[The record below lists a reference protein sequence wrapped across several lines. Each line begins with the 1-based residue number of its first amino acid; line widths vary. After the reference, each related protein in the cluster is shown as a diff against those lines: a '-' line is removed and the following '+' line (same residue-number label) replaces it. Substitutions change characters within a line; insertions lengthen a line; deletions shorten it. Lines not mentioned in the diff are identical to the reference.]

1 MKKITLI
8 SSLIL
13 LMISVKPTFAGEVTD
28 MEFNIIDYL
37 SVTYYDG
44 KGSTYDRIGCTV
56 FNSQKKPIGGDT
68 GMLKAKIAVVTI
80 KVPKKYVGKLN
91 LKVICENES

>member
-28 MEFNIIDYL
+28 LEFNIIDYL
-37 SVTYYDG
+37 SVTYYDAN
-44 KGSTYDRIGCTV
+44 SSHMDRIACTA
-56 FNSQKKPIGGDT
+56 FNSQGKPIGGGTDYVR
-68 GMLKAKIAVVTI
+68 AKIAVVTI
-80 KVPKKYVGKLN
+80 QVPKKYIGKLN
-91 LKVICENES
+91 LKVTCENEG

>member
-28 MEFNIIDYL
+28 LEFNIIDHL
-37 SVTYYDG
+37 SVTYYDAN
-44 KGSTYDRIGCTV
+44 SSHMDRIACTA
-56 FNSQKKPIGGDT
+56 FNSQGKPIGGGTDYVR
-68 GMLKAKIAVVTI
+68 AKIAVVTI
-80 KVPKKYVGKLN
+80 KVPEKYVGLKN
-91 LKVICENES
+91 LKVKCENES

>member
-1 MKKITLI
+1 MTKITLI

-37 SVTYYDG
+37 EVTYFES
-44 KGSTYDRIGCTV
+44 KSSHLDRIACTV
-56 FNSQKKPIGGDT
+56 YNSQGKPIGGDT
-68 GMLKAKIAVVTI
+68 GLAKAKVAVVTI
-80 KVPKKYVGKLN
+80 KVPKKYVGLKN
-91 LKVICENES
+91 LKVDCENEG

>member
-28 MEFNIIDYL
+28 LEFNIIDYL
-37 SVTYYDG
+37 SVTYYDAN
-44 KGSTYDRIGCTV
+44 SSHMDRIACTA
-56 FNSQKKPIGGDT
+56 FNSQGKPIGGGT
-68 GMLKAKIAVVTI
+68 NYVRAKIAVVTI
-80 KVPKKYVGKLN
+80 KVPEKYVGLKN
-91 LKVICENES
+91 LKVKCENES